1 MSGRKR
7 TMCMAE
13 ACDRV
18 SEPEKCTR
26 CCTAFCAVHI
36 ARLPT
41 GKSACVYCCEG
52 VCLSAMK
59 DAVAKRK
66 TKQAKLSKLRPKIEE
81 FERNHLKA
89 GAGTYEF
96 GQRGFES
103 RLEDIRFERRRLKK
117 KIPDELAVY
126 EEESAKARALSA
138 EIETIDKLVPDI
150 GRFIGCIMLRVS
162 KNKA

>member
-1 MSGRKR
+1 MAFRRFHIVLSYTAMSGRKR

-18 SEPEKCTR
+18 SEPGKCTR

-36 ARLPT
+36 ARVPMIS
-41 GKSACVYCCEG
+41 KSACVYCCEG

-89 GAGTYEF
+89 GTGEYEF
-96 GQRGFES
+96 GQRGFVVFANPVS
-103 RLEDIRFERRRLKK
+103 KK
-117 KIPDELAVY
+117 KPVRSFVTWPIVIFGKV
-126 EEESAKARALSA
+126 AKPSRRSGNFATSFLQAAR
-138 EIETIDKLVPDI
+138 
-150 GRFIGCIMLRVS
+150 
-162 KNKA
+162 